1 LSRDVLLVHRRRL
14 LTNLRFSI
22 SFENIEV
29 DVLLLKKENIVL
41 NNVLVHRNVRLV
53 DGNLIVRGERLGSN
67 SLGFQFGLDWFF
79 NSSFDWRFLVTCL
92 IFSR

>member
-1 LSRDVLLVHRRRL
+1 MSRDVLLVHRRRL

-29 DVLLLKKENIVL
+29 DVLLLRLNTVL

-53 DGNLIVRGERLGSN
+53 DGNLIVRGERLGGN

>member
-29 DVLLLKKENIVL
+29 DVLLLRLNIVL

-53 DGNLIVRGERLGSN
+53 DGNLIVRGERLGVN